1 MTSRTAQ
8 TDNSFP
14 VSKWHTEVSTHRLT
28 GTVEQE
34 HRLALRVI
42 LETLVIAQ
50 HHMPLSHGKVD
61 QAGMAG
67 DLLVIMLKSQQVSP
81 NQ

>member
-1 MTSRTAQ
+1 M
-8 TDNSFP
+8 
-14 VSKWHTEVSTHRLT
+14 EVSTHGLT
-28 GTVEQE
+28 GTAEQE

-42 LETLVIAQ
+42 LETLAIAQ
-50 HHMPLSHGKVD
+50 HHLPLSHGKVD
-61 QAGMAG
+61 QAGMAD